1 MLEAKLRQMGLLLRS
16 YHACNTT
23 PSLVGNTRL
32 KVPEF
37 LGGAKVYCTKV
48 WH

>member
-1 MLEAKLRQMGLLLRS
+1 MPVIQHLPLKEKIK
-16 YHACNTT
+16 
-23 PSLVGNTRL
+23 RL

-48 WH
+48 